1 MYDDIKK
8 SGNNSIENTPEG
20 NNNDATQVEEDNI
33 HSSNIGRAFNYLEIN
48 NFSEKF
54 VFEEEKKSNIFQD
67 SVGKYDYII
76 CILLKDD
83 TYQSSELLGKTL
95 DAIYQNFNTL
105 DDLGISSS
113 SILVCIFV
121 NKLTNSSLFKR
132 DEIDNIRNNKNYYFY
147 TSAQK
152 KGYQSSTI
160 YHHLKLIYK
169 YQFLLNNH
177 MVPHIQH
184 NHQSLPYI
192 VQF

>member
-54 VFEEEKKSNIFQD
+54 VFEEEKTNNIFQD

-121 NKLTNSSLFKR
+121 NKLTNSSLFKI

-160 YHHLKLIYK
+160 YIFTKPK
-169 YQFLLNNH
+169 ELLD
-177 MVPHIQH
+177 IE
-184 NHQSLPYI
+184 SLNLYYLY
-192 VQF
+192 VK